1 MESFD
6 FNKYIPLNI
15 SELENDYEE
24 LNLLIKNEKS
34 FIINGKN
41 SIGKITILKLYLVYL
56 NYDFNIIN
64 FDINYDD
71 FITKYK
77 FKSKSVLSYLFN
89 KKYTIIIKDFEK
101 FDEKIKEIIIK
112 NKYNIFFIIIT
123 TSYLNHNLKYI
134 HIKPPSF
141 DYLSFIYLNIFFI
154 ETGEYNIEIPYLE
167 NFFDI
172 KNYLSFNINNKN
184 NLLKF
189 DKDLFNTININKI
202 INEPNFQ
209 EKLNFSSR
217 LESINIINHNII
229 YNYLNI
235 DQIVDSYEFILNS
248 YNFYNFYN
256 ENFYEIFQSLNI
268 IGSLN
273 NFKKNNNF
281 KIIKSFFQYKKKKLN
296 LLSYY

>member
-1 MESFD
+1 MKSFD
-6 FNKYIPLNI
+6 FNKYIPVNI

-24 LNLLIKNEKS
+24 LNFLIKNEKS

-41 SIGKITILKLYLVYL
+41 SIGKLTILKLYLNNL

-64 FDINYDD
+64 YDINYDD

-77 FKSKSVLSYLFN
+77 FKSNSVLSYLFN

-101 FDEKIKEIIIK
+101 FDEKIKELIIK

-123 TSYLNHNLKYI
+123 TSYLNNNLKYI

-141 DYLSFIYLNIFFI
+141 DYLSLIYLNIFFI
-154 ETGEYNIEIPYLE
+154 ETNEYDIEIPYLE

-189 DKDLFNTININKI
+189 DKDLFNSININKI
-202 INEPNFQ
+202 INETNFQ
-209 EKLNFSSR
+209 DKLNLCSR

-229 YNYLNI
+229 YNYFDI
-235 DQIVDSYEFILNS
+235 DDIVYSYEFILDS

-256 ENFYEIFQSLNI
+256 EHFYEIFQSLNI

-273 NFKKNNNF
+273 NFHKNNNF
-281 KIIKSFFQYKKKKLN
+281 KIIKSFSQYKKKKI
-296 LLSYY
+296 LSYY

>member
-123 TSYLNHNLKYI
+123 TSYLNNNLKYI
-134 HIKPPSF
+134 YIKPPSF

-172 KNYLSFNINNKN
+172 KNYLSLNINNKN

-273 NFKKNNNF
+273 NFDKNNNF